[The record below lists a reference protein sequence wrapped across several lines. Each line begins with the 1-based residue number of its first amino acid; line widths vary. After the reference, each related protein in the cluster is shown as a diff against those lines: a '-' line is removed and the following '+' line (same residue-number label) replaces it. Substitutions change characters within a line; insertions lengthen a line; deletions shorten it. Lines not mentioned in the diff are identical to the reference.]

1 VVSNKLKTVILAAGE
16 GSRMR
21 PLTYT
26 RPKVMLPIANKPI
39 LEYLLIEAKEAGV
52 TDFIFVVGYHD
63 EQVRNYFGD
72 GNKWSVD
79 IRYSYQSKQSGT
91 ADALR
96 MVEGMIDGNFLMMNG
111 DIILKSDDIK
121 GLIEKNNNA
130 IGVIE
135 VKDPKGLGMIE
146 IKNGNVVK
154 IYEKIEKPP
163 TNLANAGLYLFT
175 PLIFEAISR
184 TSKSPRGEYEIT
196 DSLQIIIDQG
206 QTVSGYEIS
215 YWLDLSYPW
224 HLLSA
229 GESILP
235 DVKVENHGKVES
247 NTVINGPVSIGARTI
262 IRSGSYIV
270 GPAVIGEDCEI
281 GPNCFIR
288 PFTSIG
294 NGCHVGA
301 AVEIKNSII
310 MNRTKVPHL
319 NYVGDSVIGEDC
331 NLGAGTKIANLRF
344 DGANINVSGI
354 DTGRRKLGAIIG
366 DRVKTGINASI
377 NTGSMIGNDVFI
389 GPGAVVTGIV
399 SPESRVF

>member
-1 VVSNKLKTVILAAGE
+1 MVSNKLKTVILAAGE